1 MAPLT
6 IVAVLMERKMLQMWP
21 MLFGWPA
28 ILVAIALPVVGIV
41 RKKPAW
47 LVAGAVIIFPIS
59 LYLAAMP
66 RFRWFALIFP
76 VMLYA
81 SSVAVRHSRYW
92 LAWSLL
98 IPVVAFFTWLAVAVL
113 NQ

>member
-21 MLFGWPA
+21 KLFGWPA

-47 LVAGAVIIFPIS
+47 LVTGAVIIFPIS

-66 RFRWFALIFP
+66 LLRVGGSAFP
-76 VMLYA
+76 G
-81 SSVAVRHSRYW
+81 
-92 LAWSLL
+92 
-98 IPVVAFFTWLAVAVL
+98 
-113 NQ
+113 

>member
-1 MAPLT
+1 MALLT
-6 IVAVLMERKMLQMWP
+6 IAAVLMERKMLEMWP
-21 MLFGWPA
+21 LLFGWPA
-28 ILVAIALPVVGIV
+28 ILIATALPVIGIV

-47 LVAGAVIIFPIS
+47 LVTGAVIIFPIS

-76 VMLYA
+76 VLLYA
-81 SSVAVRHSRYW
+81 SSVAVRQSRYW

-98 IPVVAFFTWLAVAVL
+98 VPVVAFFTWLAVAVL
-113 NQ
+113 KQ

>member
-1 MAPLT
+1 MT
-6 IVAVLMERKMLQMWP
+6 VVAESMERKMLEMWP
-21 MLFGWPA
+21 ILLGWPA
-28 ILVAIALPVVGIV
+28 ILIATALPVIGIV

-47 LVAGAVIIFPIS
+47 LVTGAVIIIPIS

-81 SSVAVRHSRYW
+81 SSVAVRHSKYW
-92 LAWSLL
+92 LAWSFLV
-98 IPVVAFFTWLAVAVL
+98 PVVGFFTWLAVAVV
-113 NQ
+113 NE